1 MSRLA
6 LLLTVPVLTLAA
18 LVLSPGS
25 AADEATVERSI
36 SFVHT
41 HTGETIS
48 VVYKRDGE
56 LVPDALARLNR
67 FLRDHRTGDVHE
79 VDPDVFDFLWEIRKE
94 VGSDEPFHLVSGY
107 RSPVTNE
114 KLRRAGRKIG
124 KKSLHVKGQAI
135 DFRLPGTDTAR
146 LRDVALALKRGGVG
160 YYRESDFIHVDIGRV
175 RRW

>member
-1 MSRLA
+1 MSKAALHPTAAVLVLA
-6 LLLTVPVLTLAA
+6 W
-18 LVLSPGS
+18 LVLSPSLS
-25 AADEATVERSI
+25 AEEVAAERSI

-48 VVYKRDGE
+48 VVYKRGGE
-56 LVPDALARLNR
+56 FVPEALERLNR

-79 VDPDVFDFLWEIRKE
+79 VDPAVFDLLWEIRNE
-94 VGSDEPFHLVSGY
+94 VGSDEPFHLISGY
-107 RSPVTNE
+107 RSPATNE
-114 KLRRAGRKIG
+114 KLRKAGRDIG
-124 KKSLHVKGQAI
+124 KQSLHMKGQAI